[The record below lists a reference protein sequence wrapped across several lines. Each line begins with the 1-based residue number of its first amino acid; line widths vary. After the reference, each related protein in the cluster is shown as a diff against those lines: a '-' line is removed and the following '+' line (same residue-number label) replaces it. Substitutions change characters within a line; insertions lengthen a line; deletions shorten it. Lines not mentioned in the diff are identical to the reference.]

1 MKSSFSEYGL
11 QSIYRLCCLF
21 LFLCHLPVAAD
32 LLQTSEDENTLFKI
46 AVLQQQDRAE
56 LIEHAQTTVNYLN
69 TVFTDIRFTMQVCNA
84 QEIIQQ
90 AADFDF
96 MFVNPSLTI
105 RLEKQQQGQAL
116 ATLRH
121 WVDRLAYNQLSN
133 VLFTH
138 IRRDD
143 IQTLQD
149 VHGKLLALVDEHSFS
164 GSQLSQYQLQT
175 YMDLNKELHLRPQ
188 ASVLDVVKKVQ
199 TNLVDVGSLPS
210 GVLERLQQ
218 QGKIDIEQFK
228 ILAAQKNNELPL
240 AHSGHLY
247 PEWAWIASPRVS
259 QNMLDNVAISLLT
272 MARKADYSWMIPAN
286 YQSVHQVLQS
296 LHYPPYENY
305 GKITFSE
312 LFKQHA
318 NWFYFAL
325 TAFFAFSVA
334 SINFTYL
341 YHGISKVQANLE
353 AELKERL
360 RTEEALQAAIEQ
372 AELSNRSKSQF
383 LANMSHELRTPL
395 NAVIG
400 YSEMLQEEAEDLGQT
415 NYLPDLKKIHGA
427 GKHLLALI
435 NDILDLSK
443 IEAGKMD
450 LYLETFNIN
459 DMISDV
465 VTTIYPLIEKNHNN
479 LEIHCVDDL
488 GTMHADLTK
497 MRQNLFNL
505 LSNASKFTK
514 NGNVALYIIRET
526 TGGNDWVV
534 FRICDS
540 GIGMSPEQQARIF
553 SAFTQADTSTTRQF
567 GGTGLGLSITKKF
580 CEMMGGEI
588 KVESQEG
595 IGSTFVIRLPTTVVE
610 DVLDD
615 DEIGSR
621 HIYQGHILI
630 VDRDTN
636 LRDNLK
642 RTLLEQGYEVF
653 VAADAKQA
661 LKLSYKI
668 HPNFVILDSEI
679 PEGWSILVNFKT
691 NADLQHI
698 PVIVTTAEDHQVR
711 AKSLG
716 AVAYLEKPFEMPTL
730 LELLQK
736 HRTQKHWSCL
746 VIEDDINARTALG
759 RLLEHAAWFVF
770 EAHSGQMGLRFIR
783 HHRPDLILLD
793 LNLPEMNG
801 FEFIRQLRSKPQW
814 RSIPII
820 VITARDLS
828 PAEQKRLNNEVESIL
843 FKGTYTREQL
853 LDTIDG
859 LVCAVASDSKDME
872 QGTA

>member
-1 MKSSFSEYGL
+1 M
-11 QSIYRLCCLF
+11 
-21 LFLCHLPVAAD
+21 
-32 LLQTSEDENTLFKI
+32 LQTPEDANTPFKI

-56 LIEHAQTTVNYLN
+56 LIKHAQATVNYLN
-69 TVFTDIRFTMQVCNA
+69 TVFTDIRFTMQVYDA
-84 QEIIQQ
+84 QNIIQQ

-96 MFVNPSLTI
+96 MFVSPSITI
-105 RLEKQQQGQAL
+105 QLEKDYQGQVL
-116 ATLRH
+116 ASLRH
-121 WVDRLAYNQLSN
+121 WIDRQAYNQLSN

-138 IRRDD
+138 TKRDD

-149 VHGKLLALVDEHSFS
+149 IRGKLLALVDKHSFS
-164 GSQLSQYQLQT
+164 GWQLSQYQLKNNV
-175 YMDLNKELHLRPQ
+175 DLAKEVHLRPQ
-188 ASVLDVVKKVQ
+188 ASTFEVINKVE
-199 TNLVDVGSLPS
+199 TSLVDVGSLPS
-210 GVLERLQQ
+210 GVLERLYQ
-218 QGKIDIEQFK
+218 QGKIDLEHLK
-228 ILAAQKNNELPL
+228 ILTPQKMKELPL
-240 AHSGHLY
+240 RHSGDLY
-247 PEWAWIASPRVS
+247 PEWAWVASHRVS
-259 QNMLDNVAISLLT
+259 QEMLDNVSISLLT
-272 MARKADYSWMIPAN
+272 MARKADYSWAIPAN
-286 YQSVHQVLQS
+286 YQSVHKVLQT

-325 TAFFAFSVA
+325 AAFFAILVA
-334 SINFTYL
+334 SLNFTYL
-341 YHGISKVQANLE
+341 YHKISKVQANLE

-400 YSEMLQEEAEDLGQT
+400 YSEMLQEEAEDLGQM

-465 VTTIYPLIEKNHNN
+465 VTTIYPLIEKNHNR

-497 MRQNLFNL
+497 VRQNLFNL

-514 NGNVALYIIRET
+514 KGNVALYITRET

-540 GIGMSPEQQARIF
+540 GIGMSPDQQDKIF
-553 SAFTQADTSTTRQF
+553 SAFIQADASTTREF
-567 GGTGLGLSITKKF
+567 GGTGLGLAITKKF
-580 CEMMGGEI
+580 CEMMGGQI

-595 IGSTFVIRLPTTVVE
+595 VGSTFVIRLPTTVVE
-610 DVLDD
+610 EVLDD
-615 DEIGSR
+615 DDVGSR

-630 VDRDTN
+630 VDRDTH

-653 VAADAKQA
+653 VATDAKQA
-661 LKLSYKI
+661 LKLTYKT
-668 HPNFVILDSEI
+668 HPNFVIMDSEI

-698 PVIVTTAEDHQVR
+698 PVIVTTEEDHQVR

-716 AVAYLEKPFEMPTL
+716 AVAYLEKPFEMPAL

-736 HRTQKHWSCL
+736 HRTHKHWSCL
-746 VIEDDINARTALG
+746 VIEDDINARTALVK
-759 RLLEHAAWFVF
+759 LLEHANWFVF

-801 FEFIRQLRSKPQW
+801 FEFIRQLRNKPQW

-853 LDTIDG
+853 LDTIGG
-859 LVCAVASDSKDME
+859 LVYAVASDHEDME

>member
-1 MKSSFSEYGL
+1 MKRSFSQHGL
-11 QSIYRLCCLF
+11 QTIYSYLF
-21 LFLCHLPVAAD
+21 LFLCLYHFPVAAN
-32 LLQTSEDENTLFKI
+32 LLQQPKNANAPFEI
-46 AVLQQQDRAE
+46 AVLQQNDRTE
-56 LIEHAQTTVNYLN
+56 LVEHAQATVTYLN
-69 TVFTDIRFTMQVCNA
+69 TVFTDIRFQI
-84 QEIIQQ
+84 QIHDEKSIIEQ
-90 AADFDF
+90 AEHFDF
-96 MFVNPSLTI
+96 MFVSSSVAI
-105 RLEKQQQGQAL
+105 QLEAVYAAQAL
-116 ATLRH
+116 ASLRH
-121 WVDRLAYNQLSN
+121 WVDKQAYTQISN

-138 IRRDD
+138 SKRDD
-143 IQTLQD
+143 IQTLPD
-149 VHGKLLALVDEHSFS
+149 IRGKLLAMVDEHSFS
-164 GSQLSQYQLQT
+164 GWYLTQYQLQD
-175 YMDLNKELHLRPQ
+175 YMDLQKDVHLRPQ
-188 ASVLDVVKKVQ
+188 HSVLTLIDKIQK
-199 TNLVDVGSLPS
+199 NLVDVGSLPS
-210 GVLERLQQ
+210 GVLERLHQ
-218 QGKIDIEQFK
+218 QGKIDINQFK
-228 ILAAQKNNELPL
+228 ILSPQNNDELPL
-240 AHSGHLY
+240 HHSGKLY
-247 PEWAWIASPRVS
+247 PEWVWIASAHVS
-259 QNMLDNVAISLLT
+259 QDMLDNVAISLFT
-272 MARKADYSWMIPAN
+272 MARKADFSWAIPAN
-286 YQSVHQVLQS
+286 DQSAHQVLQS
-296 LHYPPYENY
+296 LNYPPYENY
-305 GKITFSE
+305 GKITLTE
-312 LFKQHA
+312 LFNQHA

-325 TAFFAFSVA
+325 AAFFAILVA
-334 SINFTYL
+334 TLNFTYL
-341 YHGISKVQANLE
+341 YHKISKVQANLE

-459 DMISDV
+459 DMIDDV
-465 VTTIYPLIEKNHNN
+465 VTTIKPLIDKNHNR

-497 MRQNLFNL
+497 VRQNLFNL

-514 NGNVALYIIRET
+514 NGNVALYITREA

-534 FRICDS
+534 FRVCDS
-540 GIGMSPEQQARIF
+540 GIGMSAEQQARIF
-553 SAFTQADTSTTRQF
+553 AAFTQADATTTRQF
-567 GGTGLGLSITKKF
+567 GGTGLGLAITKKF
-580 CEMMGGEI
+580 CEMMGGHI

-595 IGSTFVIRLPTTVVE
+595 VGSTFVIHLPATVVE
-610 DVLDD
+610 EILDE
-615 DEIGSR
+615 DEIGPR
-621 HIYQGHILI
+621 HIYQGHVLV
-630 VDRDTN
+630 VDRDTH

-642 RTLLEQGYEVF
+642 RILIEQGYEVF
-653 VAADAKQA
+653 VATDARQA
-661 LKLSYKI
+661 LKLTYKT

-679 PEGWSILVNFKT
+679 PEGWSVLVNFKT

-698 PVIVTTAEDHQVR
+698 PVIVTTEQDHEVR
-711 AKSLG
+711 ATSLG
-716 AVAYLEKPFEMPTL
+716 AVAYLEKPFAMSAL

-736 HRTQKHWSCL
+736 HRTHKHWSCL
-746 VIEDDINARTALG
+746 VIEDDINSRTALVK
-759 RLLEHAAWFVF
+759 LLEHVNWFVF

-783 HHRPDLILLD
+783 YHRPDLILLD

-828 PAEQKRLNNEVESIL
+828 PAEHKRLNTEVESIL

-859 LVCAVASDSKDME
+859 LVYAVASDDIE

>member
-1 MKSSFSEYGL
+1 M
-11 QSIYRLCCLF
+11 YRLCCIF
-21 LFLCHLPVAAD
+21 LLLLCHFSVAAD
-32 LLQTSEDENTLFKI
+32 LLQTPENANTPFKI
-46 AVLQQQDRAE
+46 AVLQQHDRAA
-56 LIEHAQTTVNYLN
+56 LVEHAQATVNYLN
-69 TVFTDIRFTMQVCNA
+69 TVFTDIRFTMQVDNA
-84 QEIIQQ
+84 QNIIQQ
-90 AADFDF
+90 AAEFDF
-96 MFVNPSLTI
+96 MFVSPSVAVQ
-105 RLEKQQQGQAL
+105 LEKDYQGQAL

-121 WVDRLAYNQLSN
+121 WIDRQAQHQISN

-138 IRRDD
+138 AKRDD
-143 IQTLQD
+143 IQSLQD
-149 VHGKLLALVDEHSFS
+149 VRGKLLALVDQHSFS
-164 GSQLSQYQLQT
+164 GWLLSQYQLQN
-175 YMDLNKELHLRPQ
+175 YMDLAEVHLRPQ
-188 ASVLDVVKKVQ
+188 DSALSLAQKVAQ
-199 TNLVDVGSLPS
+199 DLVDVGSLPS
-210 GVLERLQQ
+210 GVLEQLAQ
-218 QGKIDIEQFK
+218 QGQIKLDEFK
-228 ILAAQKNNELPL
+228 ILAPKQGSLPL
-240 AHSGHLY
+240 LHSGNLY

-259 QNMLDNVAISLLT
+259 QAMLDNVAISLLT
-272 MARKADYSWMIPAN
+272 MARKDDYGWAIPAN
-286 YQSVHQVLQS
+286 YQPVHKVLQS
-296 LHYPPYENY
+296 LRYPPYENF
-305 GKITFSE
+305 GKITFDE

-318 NWFYFAL
+318 NWFYFGLA
-325 TAFFAFSVA
+325 AFFAVLIA
-334 SINFTYL
+334 SLNFTYL
-341 YHGISKVQANLE
+341 YHKISKVQANLE

-465 VTTIYPLIEKNHNN
+465 ITTIQPLIDKNHNH
-479 LEIHCVDDL
+479 LEVHCVDDL

-497 MRQNLFNL
+497 VRQNLFNL

-514 NGNVALYIIRET
+514 NGNVALYITRET

-540 GIGMSPEQQARIF
+540 GIGMSPEQQEKIF
-553 SAFTQADTSTTRQF
+553 SAFIQADASTTRQF
-567 GGTGLGLSITKKF
+567 GGTGLGLAITKKF
-580 CEMMGGEI
+580 CEMMGGQI

-595 IGSTFVIRLPTTVVE
+595 IGSTFMIRLPATVVE
-610 DVLDD
+610 EILDD
-615 DEIGSR
+615 DEIGPR

-642 RTLLEQGYEVF
+642 RTLVEQGYEVF
-653 VAADAKQA
+653 VATDAKQA
-661 LKLSYKI
+661 LKLTYKT

-698 PVIVTTAEDHQVR
+698 PVIVTTEQDHQVR

-716 AVAYLEKPFEMPTL
+716 AVAYLEKPFEMPAL

-736 HRTQKHWSCL
+736 HRTHKHWSCL
-746 VIEDDINARTALG
+746 VIEDDINARTALVK
-759 RLLEHAAWFVF
+759 LLEHANWFVF

-828 PAEQKRLNNEVESIL
+828 PAEQKRLNTEVESIL

-859 LVCAVASDSKDME
+859 LVYAVASGSKDVE